1 VRKEKMVQAVLEE
14 KEDVYSVKSEEI
26 ILENLLISEREADLE
41 GINEVDFQKVD
52 DVNNYAKYHEEFIPI
67 NIMKRN
73 FAFRNHGVY

>member
-1 VRKEKMVQAVLEE
+1 VRKEKMAHTVLEE
-14 KEDVYSVKSEEI
+14 KENVYSVKNEGI
-26 ILENLLISEREADLE
+26 ILENLLISEREANLAGD
-41 GINEVDFQKVD
+41 NEADSQKVD